1 MPYATS
7 KFKKIELEPGEEWVA
22 GAFAMP
28 AGGASRQLAAGAIG
42 GGIGAAVA
50 SSGKSSS
57 GGFDLPRKFP
67 LGLTNKRLLVC
78 NPDMLWGRPKNVAF
92 AVPLR
97 DIASV
102 SLADPGKLSQQATFF
117 CKDGRTLTVEA
128 MTKGKSWLRELV
140 GKAEALL
147 R

>member
-22 GAFAMP
+22 GAFGMP
-28 AGGASRQLAAGAIG
+28 AGGASRQ
-42 GGIGAAVA
+42 
-50 SSGKSSS
+50 
-57 GGFDLPRKFP
+57 
-67 LGLTNKRLLVC
+67 
-78 NPDMLWGRPKNVAF
+78 PDMLWGRPKNVAF
-92 AVPLR
+92 AVPLS

-102 SLADPGKLSQQATFF
+102 SLAEPGKLSQQATFV

-140 GKAEALL
+140 TKAEALL